1 MEWQIVVAKFLE
13 TLLLGLAPVLA
24 AAVTGWVAVKI
35 RVALEELKNEYKEQW
50 WILELVATTAVQAA
64 EQANLAG
71 LIKDKKAYAL
81 SIVEAALAEHGFAID
96 LDVIDAAVEAAVW
109 SEFNK
114 PGGGG

>member
-1 MEWQIVVAKFLE
+1 MEWQTVAAKFLE

-50 WILELVATTAVQAA
+50 WILELVATTAVKAA
-64 EQANLAG
+64 EQAQLAG
-71 LIKDKKAYAL
+71 LVEGKKKYAL
-81 SIVEAALAEHGFAID
+81 AVVEAALAERGFVID

-109 SEFNK
+109 EEFNK
-114 PGGGG
+114 PGGSE